1 MQPALAHEATPLWG
15 LTCALFISHLQ
26 LPVCGAPSW
35 PGSDSPNRPDPGH
48 GWSLGSTDEQSRH
61 GQNTELDCRDG
72 WVLAGDRHLHFAPA
86 CPCHWVVE
94 RYHRRRL
101 CHRSWRL
108 GCSYIAARQW
118 VTG

>member
-48 GWSLGSTDEQSRH
+48 CWCLGSTDEQSRH

-86 CPCHWVVE
+86 CPCHWALNDIIVGV
-94 RYHRRRL
+94 
-101 CHRSWRL
+101 SVIVL
-108 GCSYIAARQW
+108 GVWAALTSPRAS
-118 VTG
+118 G